1 MRKLWSTFNLPTKIS
16 AAWVSII
23 LFFVVTG
30 SFLPL
35 PNPTEYDPE
44 ASGVGLFSSGHLL
57 GTDINGYDLLSN
69 VINGARISIL
79 IALISVGVGGLIGSA
94 IGIGSAYVRGKLDI
108 AVNLLFNILLSIP
121 NLVLGLALVA
131 ILATSPDPSIP
142 IDPNRRVFIIIF
154 SLTVIIIPILGRI
167 ARGATLSWVNREFIV
182 AARSM
187 GMKDRH
193 IIFKHIVPNVLP
205 AIYAVIFLAIGV
217 VIVAEGALSLLG
229 VGIIDGVSWGAI
241 THRGQLEAVRGVDLD
256 IQAGTSI
263 GIVGESGSGKT
274 VMSRAAMGLLTG
286 SNVTR
291 DGRITFDG
299 KVLSDMSRE
308 EVRNEFGTGMAMIF
322 QDPMTALNPVRRIGS
337 QLQES
342 LRVRLGM
349 SRKEARARSIELL
362 TLVRIPEPKQMLR
375 KFPSQL
381 SGGMRQRIMIAIAI
395 SCNPK
400 LLFADEPTTALDVT
414 VQAQILELLTDLRQR
429 LNMTMVLVTHDLGV
443 VAGNTDY
450 VAVMYAGEIVEQAPT
465 TELFANMKMPYTEA
479 LFKSIPNIQM
489 KAGSRLPVIEGRLPD
504 PTDRPP
510 GCGFAARC
518 SYAQDKCFTEHPE
531 LEAAK
536 DGHLYRCWFPLGDSI
551 QRKVS

>member
-1 MRKLWSTFNLPTKIS
+1 MT
-16 AAWVSII
+16 
-23 LFFVVTG
+23 
-30 SFLPL
+30 
-35 PNPTEYDPE
+35 
-44 ASGVGLFSSGHLL
+44 
-57 GTDINGYDLLSN
+57 
-69 VINGARISIL
+69 SIL
-79 IALISVGVGGLIGSA
+79 KLENLK
-94 IGIGSAYVRGKLDI
+94 VRF
-108 AVNLLFNILLSIP
+108 A
-121 NLVLGLALVA
+121 
-131 ILATSPDPSIP
+131 
-142 IDPNRRVFIIIF
+142 
-154 SLTVIIIPILGRI
+154 
-167 ARGATLSWVNREFIV
+167 
-182 AARSM
+182 
-187 GMKDRH
+187 
-193 IIFKHIVPNVLP
+193 
-205 AIYAVIFLAIGV
+205 
-217 VIVAEGALSLLG
+217 
-229 VGIIDGVSWGAI
+229 
-241 THRGQLEAVRGVDLD
+241 THRGQLEAVRGVDLE
-256 IQAGTSI
+256 IEAGTSI

-274 VMSRAAMGLLTG
+274 VLSRAAMGLLTG
-286 SNVTR
+286 SNITR
-291 DGRITFDG
+291 EGRITFDG
-299 KVLSDMSRE
+299 KVLSEMSRE

-362 TLVRIPEPKQMLR
+362 TLVRIPEPAQMLR

-414 VQAQILELLTDLRQR
+414 VQAQILELLTDLRKE

-450 VAVMYAGEIVEQAPT
+450 VAVMYAGEIVEQAST
-465 TELFANMKMPYTEA
+465 ADLFANMKMPYTEA
-479 LFKSIPNIQM
+479 LFKSIPNINM
-489 KAGSRLPVIEGRLPD
+489 KSGSRLPVIEGRLPD

-510 GCGFAARC
+510 GCGFASRC
-518 SYAQDKCFTEHPE
+518 NYAQDKCFTEHPE

>member
-1 MRKLWSTFNLPTKIS
+1 MTSMLKLENLK
-16 AAWVSII
+16 
-23 LFFVVTG
+23 
-30 SFLPL
+30 
-35 PNPTEYDPE
+35 
-44 ASGVGLFSSGHLL
+44 
-57 GTDINGYDLLSN
+57 
-69 VINGARISIL
+69 
-79 IALISVGVGGLIGSA
+79 
-94 IGIGSAYVRGKLDI
+94 VRF
-108 AVNLLFNILLSIP
+108 A
-121 NLVLGLALVA
+121 
-131 ILATSPDPSIP
+131 
-142 IDPNRRVFIIIF
+142 
-154 SLTVIIIPILGRI
+154 
-167 ARGATLSWVNREFIV
+167 
-182 AARSM
+182 
-187 GMKDRH
+187 
-193 IIFKHIVPNVLP
+193 
-205 AIYAVIFLAIGV
+205 
-217 VIVAEGALSLLG
+217 
-229 VGIIDGVSWGAI
+229 
-241 THRGQLEAVRGVDLD
+241 THRGQLEAVRGVDLEID
-256 IQAGTSI
+256 AGTSI

-274 VMSRAAMGLLTG
+274 VLSRAAMGLLTG
-286 SNVTR
+286 SNITR
-291 DGRITFDG
+291 EGRITFDG

-375 KFPSQL
+375 KFPNQL

-414 VQAQILELLTDLRQR
+414 VQAQILELLTDLRKE

-443 VAGNTDY
+443 VAGNTDH

-479 LFKSIPNIQM
+479 LFKSIPNINM
-489 KAGSRLPVIEGRLPD
+489 KSGSRLPVIEGRLPD

-510 GCGFAARC
+510 GCGFASRC
-518 SYAQDKCFTEHPE
+518 NYAQEKCFTEHPE